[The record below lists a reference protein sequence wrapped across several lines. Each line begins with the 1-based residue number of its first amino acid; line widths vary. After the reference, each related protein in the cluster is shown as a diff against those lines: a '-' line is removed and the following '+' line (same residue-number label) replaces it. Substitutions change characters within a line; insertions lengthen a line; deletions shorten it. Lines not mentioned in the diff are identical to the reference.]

1 MLAKKIIPTIL
12 FVVVIGVAGFF
23 VFFKWKTPKI
33 TDSSI
38 QAQKQT
44 DSKDGADNYNIG
56 EQARAFI
63 LPVSR
68 ISYFPVRDFNIAEPQ
83 IQAKSI
89 ALYDI
94 RSSRF
99 LFVKNPSEKLPI
111 ASVTKLMSAIIILEN
126 LDLNE
131 VFTVRAEDI
140 NVDGNG
146 ADLYRGEKIK
156 GENLFKIMLI
166 KSSNDAALTFA
177 NAARI
182 KGIDFVA
189 KMNEKATVLGMFS
202 THFEDPAGLNDK
214 SGFSTAEDL
223 VKLVSYIPGDSETW
237 RVLKIQTVDVAS
249 ADGKLSHHLVSTNQL
264 LGVLPDIIGGK
275 TGFTDSAMGTMVLEV
290 GVDNGRDTIIGVII
304 GSNDRFGDMKNL
316 IEWAK
321 KAHRWE

>member
-1 MLAKKIIPTIL
+1 MPARKLIPTIL
-12 FVVVIGVAGFF
+12 FVALVGIAGFF
-23 VFFKWKTPKI
+23 VSFKWETPKM
-33 TDSSI
+33 TSDT
-38 QAQKQT
+38 AQSLKQT
-44 DSKDGADNYNIG
+44 NLKSETDNYNIS

-89 ALYDI
+89 ALYDT

-99 LFVKNPSEKLPI
+99 LLVKNASEKLPI
-111 ASVTKLMSAIIILEN
+111 ASITKLMSAIVILEN

-131 VFTVRAEDI
+131 IFTVRAEDI

-156 GENLFKIMLI
+156 GEDLFKIMLI

-189 KMNEKATVLGMFS
+189 KMNDKAAELGMFN
-202 THFEDPAGLNDK
+202 THFEDPAGLDDK

-223 VKLVSYIPGDSETW
+223 IRLVSYIPKDSKIW
-237 RVLKIQTVDVAS
+237 QVLKIQTADVVS
-249 ADGKLSHHLVSTNQL
+249 ADGKLSHHVINTNQL

-290 GVDNGRDTIIGVII
+290 WVNKGRDAIIGVVI

-316 IEWAK
+316 IEWAQ